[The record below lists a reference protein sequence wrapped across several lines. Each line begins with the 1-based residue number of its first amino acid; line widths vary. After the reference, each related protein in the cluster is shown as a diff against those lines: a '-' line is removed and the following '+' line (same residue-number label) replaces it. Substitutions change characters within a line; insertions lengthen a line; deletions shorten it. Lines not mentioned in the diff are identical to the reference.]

1 MDQERQRLWDEL
13 NQLEKD
19 IKEQVKE
26 RRAAVLAKT
35 PELIDKEINRLVQ
48 EKADVRKQLEALQ
61 AQLAAPAG
69 AVPTAA
75 A

>member
-13 NQLEKD
+13 NKLEKD

-35 PELIDKEINRLVQ
+35 PELIDDIDMTFNRLVQ
-48 EKADVRKQLEALQ
+48 EETDVRKEVQP
-61 AQLAAPAG
+61 QLAAPAR
-69 AVPTAA
+69 AVPAA
-75 A
+75 AP